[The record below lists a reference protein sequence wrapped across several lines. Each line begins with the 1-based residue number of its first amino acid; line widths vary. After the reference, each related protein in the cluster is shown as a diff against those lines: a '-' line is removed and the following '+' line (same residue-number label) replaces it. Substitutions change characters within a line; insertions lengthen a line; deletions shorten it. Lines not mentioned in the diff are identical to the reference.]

1 MCPGLETKTHLAGST
16 DSNKCIEAI
25 DQSSDYFRKLIFQTI
40 FIGGINLLLS
50 GFDEEEAEG
59 LLFKIEPLSSPS
71 ESRDAQSP
79 MKRLS

>member
-1 MCPGLETKTHLAGST
+1 MVSFLLEEGKISLKVCPGLETKTHLAGST

-50 GFDEEEAEG
+50 GLKKEG
-59 LLFKIEPLSSPS
+59 
-71 ESRDAQSP
+71 
-79 MKRLS
+79 